1 MPSLVQLPVDL
12 VEEIASHLD
21 LPSLRAL
28 RLTRKIFV
36 EHTFKHFTSTY
47 FTVLEHTEHCGSI
60 RRVQCVSAHQDLR
73 VTVKTLVLG
82 AFSIAYDGC
91 RKFGRSALSTE
102 ELLMYCKIVNDLR
115 FFWDSGYDVARLALS
130 MVKFSNLDTLFLTDD
145 YTQSTGFKWSDG
157 LYYDPPEV
165 PSRAPE
171 WDPIDTLV
179 PALTALAAA
188 GKTIRALHCGV
199 HDYFD
204 QFRLDIPTLQLKGL
218 KPVLE
223 NIRYWL
229 RRFLS
234 AIPRLEELGIAAHS
248 DDERRPRRTILTQLA
263 RLNLPALKRFE
274 LMNLP
279 GYATD
284 LQQILDN
291 RKATLTSLE
300 FKYVSL
306 HRHEDVSWVTVLT
319 SLAHFPMLDRFTIK
333 RVGDD
338 GGSVSFQAYEGR
350 KRRDMMRYPLGN
362 YYGYTCQKCL
372 AEAGASRDR
381 DDHDLVGVAV
391 RPGLDI
397 LAANY
402 HEAPGNWTWDDGWC
416 PCTCTAE

>member
-102 ELLMYCKIVNDLR
+102 ELLMYCKIVSDLR

-188 GKTIRALHCGV
+188 GKPSERFIAAWMTIK
-199 HDYFD
+199 D
-204 QFRLDIPTLQLKGL
+204 
-218 KPVLE
+218 
-223 NIRYWL
+223 WL

-234 AIPRLEELGIAAHS
+234 AIPHLEELGIAAHS

-402 HEAPGNWTWDDGWC
+402 HEALGNWTWDDGWC